1 MYRRIV
7 ILGMPGSGK
16 STLCAKL
23 GKAFHIPAYHLDR
36 YAWEGDTLVPAEV
49 LQRHVIEI
57 VKTDAWIMDG
67 TYEGTLDE
75 RLARADLLIWLTDSR
90 WRCILCVIRRY
101 VMSKIHPQT
110 GDNPD
115 IISWEFI
122 RYIWQYERHKTARLL
137 CIYQPH
143 ANHCE
148 LWRR

>member
-1 MYRRIV
+1 
-7 ILGMPGSGK
+7 
-16 STLCAKL
+16 
-23 GKAFHIPAYHLDR
+23 
-36 YAWEGDTLVPAEV
+36 
-49 LQRHVIEI
+49 
-57 VKTDAWIMDG
+57 MDG
-67 TYEGTLDE
+67 TYEGTLDD

-90 WRCILCVIRRY
+90 WRCILRVIRRY

-122 RYIWQYERHKTARLL
+122 RYIWQYERHKKARLL

-143 ANHCE
+143 ADHCE